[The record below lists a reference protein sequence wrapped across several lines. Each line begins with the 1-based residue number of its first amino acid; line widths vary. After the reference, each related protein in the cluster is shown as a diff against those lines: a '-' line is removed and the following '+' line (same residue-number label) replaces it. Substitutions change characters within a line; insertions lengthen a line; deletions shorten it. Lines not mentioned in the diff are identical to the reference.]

1 VNRAI
6 LSDEVITVARM
17 ATTDERV
24 RKLEERA
31 DVLET
36 WAGPGQTGALADGQR
51 KIRADLAK
59 IHKTQDRHGRLL
71 GQLVSDVDI
80 LKTDVAGLKTD
91 VAGLKTDVAQ
101 LKTDVAQ
108 LKTDVAELKTDVAEL
123 KTDVAE
129 LKTDVAELRSDMAG
143 VKATLGEILRRLPA
157 VRD

>member
-1 VNRAI
+1 
-6 LSDEVITVARM
+6 M

-24 RKLEERA
+24 SKLEVRV

-59 IHKTQDRHGRLL
+59 IVRTQDRHGRLL
-71 GQLVSDVDI
+71 GQLTSDVD
-80 LKTDVAGLKTD
+80 V
-91 VAGLKTDVAQ
+91 LKTDVAQ

-108 LKTDVAELKTDVAEL
+108 L
-123 KTDVAE
+123 
-129 LKTDVAELRSDMAG
+129 RSDMTG

-157 VRD
+157 KRD

>member
-1 VNRAI
+1 MGGIVETRPLSGPKACAPAVNHAI
-6 LSDEVITVARM
+6 LSDDVTTVARM
-17 ATTDERV
+17 ATTAERV
-24 RKLEERA
+24 SKLEVRV

-59 IHKTQDRHGRLL
+59 IVRTQDRHGRLL
-71 GQLVSDVDI
+71 GQLTSDVDV
-80 LKTDVAGLKTD
+80 LKTDVDVLKTD

-101 LKTDVAQ
+101 
-108 LKTDVAELKTDVAEL
+108 
-123 KTDVAE
+123 

-157 VRD
+157 ERG

>member
-24 RKLEERA
+24 RKLEVRV

-91 VAGLKTDVAQ
+91 VAGLKTDVAGLKTDVAGLKTDVAQ

-108 LKTDVAELKTDVAEL
+108 LKTDVAEL
-123 KTDVAE
+123 
-129 LKTDVAELRSDMAG
+129 RSDMTG

-157 VRD
+157 VHD

>member
-24 RKLEERA
+24 RKLEVRV

-80 LKTDVAGLKTD
+80 LKTDVAQLKTD

-101 LKTDVAQ
+101 
-108 LKTDVAELKTDVAEL
+108 
-123 KTDVAE
+123 

-157 VRD
+157 ERD

>member
-1 VNRAI
+1 
-6 LSDEVITVARM
+6 M
-17 ATTDERV
+17 RV
-24 RKLEERA
+24 

-59 IHKTQDRHGRLL
+59 IHRTQDRHGRLL

-108 LKTDVAELKTDVAEL
+108 I
-123 KTDVAE
+123 
-129 LKTDVAELRSDMAG
+129 KTDVAELRSDMAG

-157 VRD
+157 ERD

>member
-1 VNRAI
+1 MRLVRSRVLKARAPAVNRAI

-24 RKLEERA
+24 RKLEVRV

-91 VAGLKTDVAQ
+91 VA
-101 LKTDVAQ
+101 
-108 LKTDVAELKTDVAEL
+108 
-123 KTDVAE
+123 
-129 LKTDVAELRSDMAG
+129 ELRSDMAG